1 MSLIRQVWLLMIFTV
16 VLAFAGSLTVSTR
29 AARDYLET
37 QLSFKNN
44 DTAQLLA
51 LTLAQAKGDTVLME
65 LALSAQF
72 DTGFYEALRIR
83 DARGQVLVERVADAQ
98 LLRRSAPA
106 WFSEAIDIRPDAGRA
121 QLSDGWRALG
131 EVEVVSHTGFAHDEL
146 WRSAWQSA
154 GWLGLLGLI
163 AGLVAAWGVRNI
175 RRPLDA
181 TVDQA
186 QAIVDRRFITVPEP
200 GVPELRRVSRAMNRT
215 VEQLR
220 GIFHD
225 QARQVEQ
232 LRREANVDTVTGLD
246 LRRHFLGR
254 FGALLERED
263 GADAGGLLLVRLQG
277 LAEMNQRAGRAA
289 TDAWLARVAQVL
301 QGTGSADED
310 WLTGRLNG
318 SDLAVVW
325 SAVASDDA
333 LVDSLVDRLVPVLGA
348 APVPVRAC
356 LALIGWR
363 HGQAVGSLLA
373 QADEAMAEAEAQPA
387 AAEARPVLVRQRDAV
402 PSHPVG
408 AQAWR
413 EGILRALADG
423 GARLGGF
430 PVLGRDGQALHE
442 ECPLRLRLDEG
453 LQALSARDWLPM
465 ARRLHLLDQVDL
477 TALRLVLEAIAAD
490 GRPRGVNLSPVSL
503 LVPGFIAQVRQLVA
517 AAGREVSR
525 GLWIEV
531 AEAGAVQHF
540 EHLRELGL
548 QVRPLGVRLGL
559 EHVGEHLG
567 ELPRVLEAGLD
578 YVKLDATMT
587 QGLAA
592 DAPRAQFVA
601 GTVLMLRG
609 MGLMVIAEG
618 VADAADLAALWAV
631 EIDGAT
637 GPAVRLA

>member
-16 VLAFAGSLTVSTR
+16 VLAFAGSLAVSTR

-51 LTLAQAKGDTVLME
+51 LTLSQAKGDLVQME
-65 LALSAQF
+65 LALSTQF
-72 DTGFYEALRIR
+72 DTGFYERLRIR
-83 DARGQVLVERVADAQ
+83 DARGQVLVERVADPQ
-98 LLRRSAPA
+98 VLRGAAPA
-106 WFSEAIDIRPDAGRA
+106 WFSEAIDIRPAAGRA

-131 EVEVVSHTGFAHDEL
+131 EIEVVSHTGFAHDEL

-163 AGLVAAWGVRNI
+163 GGLMAAWGVRNI

-220 GIFHD
+220 GIFQD

-232 LRREANVDTVTGLD
+232 LRRDANVDAVTGLD

-263 GADAGGLLLVRLQG
+263 GPDAGGLLLLRLQG
-277 LAEMNQRAGRAA
+277 LAELNQSAGRAA
-289 TDAWLARVAQVL
+289 TDAWLGQVGRAL
-301 QGTGSADED
+301 AGAAAADED
-310 WLTGRLNG
+310 WLAGRLNG
-318 SDLAVVW
+318 SDIAVVW
-325 SAVASDDA
+325 SGAVHDE
-333 LVDSLVDRLVPVLGA
+333 SLVESLRDRLAPVIAA
-348 APVPVRAC
+348 APMPARAC
-356 LALIGWR
+356 LAVVGWR
-363 HGQAVGSLLA
+363 HGQAVGALLA
-373 QADEAMAEAEAQPA
+373 QVDEAMAEAEGLPA
-387 AAEARPVLVRQRDAV
+387 STDHRPVLVWQREPVD
-402 PSHPVG
+402 SHPVG

-413 EGILRALADG
+413 EGILRALTEG

-430 PVLGRDGQALHE
+430 PVLARDGQALHE
-442 ECPLRLRLDEG
+442 ECPLRLRMDTG
-453 LQALSARDWLPM
+453 PQALSARDWLPM
-465 ARRLHLLDQVDL
+465 ARRLQLLDQVDL
-477 TALRLVLEAIAAD
+477 AARRLVLEAIAAD
-490 GRPRGVNLSPVSL
+490 GLARGVNLSPVSL
-503 LVPGFIAQVRQLVA
+503 LVPGFIAQVRQQVA
-517 AAGREVSR
+517 QAGREVSR
-525 GLWIEV
+525 RLWIEV

-559 EHVGEHLG
+559 EHAGEHLG
-567 ELPRVLEAGLD
+567 DLPRVLEAGLD

-592 DAPRAQFVA
+592 DPRRAQFVA

-618 VADAADLAALWAV
+618 VADPADLAALWEV

-637 GPAVRLA
+637 GPAVRLR